1 MVISFIPAI
10 DEVAHVAIPEWHATD
25 STVEL
30 RFSAVLGDEDFQ
42 QFKKNGMK
50 VQVWSNIPL
59 GRRNEGEWGEID
71 LHEANEP
78 ASVGSSD
85 DSQISLVAL
94 EDVKAK
100 AENVLFAICSVPF
113 SGSSDDYYSFTYRI
127 VYPSGEIHWLGQFG
141 QNGMVHINTA
151 SKNDSGI
158 VFEEGLEANTAPF
171 AWNTRGRQVEDLLIA
186 QVAHPED
193 WSVWT
198 VGKDSL
204 FKGPATSASLVL
216 LVPHVRPYA
225 VHCPKTVL
233 LSASSDT
240 SISVS
245 ASGKIQATG
254 PGSLLLQ
261 TFDPAGFAD
270 SFLDKIFAHSP
281 SLNHRLLGIFGDYI
295 GLASFSSGSSVQA
308 ILVPLIPSG
317 FVSQIVIASASLAS
331 ILDTKTAEY
340 TIFSDARPSVQFAH
354 PESGLVRFSVPS
366 SGGLFLL
373 TPLYRILTISR
384 NLEASGPTPGNYLSL
399 SVLSPHSIAG
409 VAPVEDTVL
418 PTPPPSP
425 HLHPIAH
432 LTSPS
437 NHSTSSISE
446 FNEQGAISPTNDIQK
461 DTIVLESASLRT
473 LRPPIDR
480 DQMSVLTLTRQSSP
494 SLLIESHRE
503 NRQNILVAFMRH
515 LYFALILWLSMVFR
529 ELVGGSASDAREDS
543 PIEQTLPESIPDT
556 ANSYGF
562 SPVNEHTPLLSRVI
576 PPSPVDEPLI
586 QASAP
591 PTSVVAPVPPQTIS
605 SPPILVQFDLLDAK
619 PGPRGLVFRDS
630 SGSLTE
636 DNFSDNVVVEIN
648 ERDVPLNNGVWL
660 TKDVLYLGI
669 DGEKPGRVNIKITSD
684 FW

>member
-30 RFSAVLGDEDFQ
+30 RFSAVLGDEEFQ

-50 VQVWSNIPL
+50 VQVWSNLPL

-71 LHEANEP
+71 LHEADEP

-94 EDVKAK
+94 EDVKAQ
-100 AENVLFAICSVPF
+100 AENLLFAICSVPF

-158 VFEEGLEANTAPF
+158 VFEEGLVANTAPF
-171 AWNTRGRQVEDLLIA
+171 VWNTRGRQVEDLLIA

-240 SISVS
+240 SISVN

-261 TFDPAGFAD
+261 TFDPAGFAE

-281 SLNHRLLGIFGDYI
+281 SLNHRLLGVFGDYI
-295 GLASFSSGSSVQA
+295 GLTSFSAGSSVQA

-373 TPLYRILTISR
+373 TPLYRISTISR
-384 NLEASGPTPGNYLSL
+384 NLEASGPTPGNHLSL

-437 NHSTSSISE
+437 NYSTSSISE
-446 FNEQGAISPTNDIQK
+446 LDEQGVFSPTSDIQK
-461 DTIVLESASLRT
+461 ETIVSESASLRT

-480 DQMSVLTLTRQSSP
+480 DQV
-494 SLLIESHRE
+494 
-503 NRQNILVAFMRH
+503 QNILVAFMRH
-515 LYFALILWLSMVFR
+515 LYVALMLWFSMVFR
-529 ELVGGSASDAREDS
+529 EFFGGSASDVREDS
-543 PIEQTLPESIPDT
+543 PVEQNSSQSIPDT
-556 ANSYGF
+556 ANSHGF

-591 PTSVVAPVPPQTIS
+591 PASVVAPVPSQTIS

-619 PGPRGLVFRDS
+619 SGPRGLVFRDT
-630 SGSLTE
+630 SGSLTG
-636 DNFSDNVVVEIN
+636 DNLSDNVVVEIN
-648 ERDVPLNNGVWL
+648 EQNVPLNNEVWL
-660 TKDVLYLGI
+660 TKGVLYLGI
-669 DGEKPGRVNIKITSD
+669 DGEKPGRVNIKITSN
-684 FW
+684 FL

>member
-30 RFSAVLGDEDFQ
+30 RFSAVLGDEEFQ

-50 VQVWSNIPL
+50 VQVWSNLPL

-71 LHEANEP
+71 LHEADEP
-78 ASVGSSD
+78 ASDGSSD

-100 AENVLFAICSVPF
+100 AENLLFAICSVPF

-158 VFEEGLEANTAPF
+158 VFEEGLVANTAPF
-171 AWNTRGRQVEDLLIA
+171 VWNTRGRQVEDLLIA

-240 SISVS
+240 SISVN

-261 TFDPAGFAD
+261 TFNPAGFAE

-281 SLNHRLLGIFGDYI
+281 SLNHRLFGVFGDYI
-295 GLASFSSGSSVQA
+295 GLTSFSAGSSVQA

-317 FVSQIVIASASLAS
+317 FVSQIDIASASLAS

-373 TPLYRILTISR
+373 TPLYRISTISR
-384 NLEASGPTPGNYLSL
+384 NLEASGPTPGNHLSL

-446 FNEQGAISPTNDIQK
+446 LDEQGAISPTNDIQK
-461 DTIVLESASLRT
+461 DAIVLESASLRT

-480 DQMSVLTLTRQSSP
+480 DQVSVLTLTRQSSP
-494 SLLIESHRE
+494 SLLIEAHRE

-515 LYFALILWLSMVFR
+515 LYLALILWFSMVFR
-529 ELVGGSASDAREDS
+529 ELVGGSASDVREDS
-543 PIEQTLPESIPDT
+543 PVEQSSSQSIPDT

-591 PTSVVAPVPPQTIS
+591 PASVVAPVPSQTIS

-619 PGPRGLVFRDS
+619 SGPRGLVFRDT
-630 SGSLTE
+630 SGSLTG
-636 DNFSDNVVVEIN
+636 DNLSDNVVVEIN
-648 ERDVPLNNGVWL
+648 EQNVPLNNEVWL
-660 TKDVLYLGI
+660 TKGVLYLGI
-669 DGEKPGRVNIKITSD
+669 DGEKPGRVNIKITSN
-684 FW
+684 FL